1 MDRPVRA
8 PEDRRRCPMLG
19 VQRKQVALGDEMD
32 ESVIESV
39 LCFQLSMQIQ
49 SSLIVIGASDDM
61 NVHFC
66 T

>member
-1 MDRPVRA
+1 
-8 PEDRRRCPMLG
+8 MLG
-19 VQRKQVALGDEMD
+19 VQREQVALGDEMD

-61 NVHFC
+61 NVHFWFSSPFRG
-66 T
+66 

>member
-1 MDRPVRA
+1 
-8 PEDRRRCPMLG
+8 MLG
-19 VQRKQVALGDEMD
+19 VQREQVALGDMD

>member
-1 MDRPVRA
+1 VDRPVRA

-19 VQRKQVALGDEMD
+19 VQREQVSLRDGMVV
-32 ESVIESV
+32 SVIERV

-49 SSLIVIGASDDM
+49 SSRIVIGASEGK

>member
-8 PEDRRRCPMLG
+8 PEDRRRCPTLE
-19 VQRKQVALGDEMD
+19 VQREQVALGDEMD

>member
-1 MDRPVRA
+1 
-8 PEDRRRCPMLG
+8 MLG
-19 VQRKQVALGDEMD
+19 VQREQVALGDEMD

-49 SSLIVIGASDDM
+49 SSHIVIGASDDR

>member
-1 MDRPVRA
+1 
-8 PEDRRRCPMLG
+8 MLG
-19 VQRKQVALGDEMD
+19 VQREQVALVDGTV

-49 SSLIVIGASDDM
+49 SSLVVIGASHDK